1 MSVLSKPVLRAPAE
15 QVYRD
20 ELARLASSD
29 SYARPTGWKLSPRA
43 VRRFIIGDPSENVA
57 RKFYGDDAL
66 VDRCIVTLMSHRGLL
81 LVGEPGTAKSM
92 LSELLSAAISGDS
105 TCTIQGTSGSTE
117 DQIKYGWNYAL
128 LLAEG
133 PSTRALV
140 PGPIHRAMREG
151 SLCRF
156 EELTRVQPEIADCL
170 ISVLSD
176 KVMQIPELHESTL
189 FAAPGF
195 NVIATANIRD
205 RGVHEM
211 SSALKRRF
219 NFETVKAIANRQLE
233 MQLIRNQTQAL
244 LDHAGVAVELEHDVI
259 ELLVST
265 FGDLRSGATLD
276 GVVLEKPSAV
286 MSSAEA
292 VAVGFAAAL
301 DAYYFADGDLNGS
314 HIGRQLI
321 GTVLKDQ
328 PEDAAKLRHYFD
340 VVVKRRAQTQ
350 PQWQHLLKARE
361 AL

>member
-1 MSVLSKPVLRAPAE
+1 MIAPKSVLRAPAE
-15 QVYRD
+15 LSYRE
-20 ELARLASSD
+20 ELQRLAQAD
-29 SYARPTGWKLSPRA
+29 THPRPRGWQRSPRA
-43 VRRFIIGDPSENVA
+43 VRRFIIGDEA
-57 RKFYGDDAL
+57 LGITRKFYGDDAL

-133 PSTRALV
+133 PSQRALV
-140 PGPIHRAMREG
+140 PGPMYRAMREG

-170 ISVLSD
+170 ISLLSD
-176 KVMQIPELHESTL
+176 KLMQIPELAESSL
-189 FAAPGF
+189 FATPGF

-219 NFETVKAIANRQLE
+219 NFETVKPIANRQLE
-233 MQLIRNQTQAL
+233 IQLIRAQTQAL
-244 LDHAGVAVELEHDVI
+244 LDEAQVDVTLEMDVI
-259 ELLVST
+259 ELLVNT
-265 FGDLRSGATLD
+265 FADLRSGVSLE

-328 PEDAAKLRHYFD
+328 PEDGTKLRHYFD
-340 VVVKRRAQTQ
+340 VIVKRRAPSQ

-361 AL
+361 LL